1 MIRLIGLLKENI
13 NYLKP
18 QNSEEK
24 LLPLPKKAKDNEGNT
39 VTLIGQESKFI
50 YWDDNGNRWTS
61 DGENLYSK
69 YKMNRYDAI
78 EFKKKPKLE
87 PEAVDKAWEKAY
99 DEHTDSLKIF
109 VNDILEVPYD
119 VNLGWRDGVD
129 EDIIFITSKIYGTN
143 PTTFTTYHK
152 EVDGDQIDYKYESYK
167 PINATA
173 DEIEDALTKR
183 KLKKLGLEGTIK
195 LVDLLKEYTKLVS

>member
-1 MIRLIGLLKENI
+1 MIKLIDLLNENMDP
-13 NYLKP
+13 LKP

-24 LLPLPKKAKDNEGNT
+24 LLSPPKKIKDNKGNII
-39 VTLIGQESKFI
+39 TLIGQESKNI
-50 YWDDNGNRWTS
+50 YWDTNGNRWNS
-61 DGENLYSK
+61 DGENNYGK
-69 YKMNRYDAI
+69 FKMNRYDSI
-78 EFKKKPKLE
+78 EFKKQPKIE
-87 PEAVDKAWEKAY
+87 PEVIDKAWEKAY

-129 EDIIFITSKIYGTN
+129 ENIIFITSKIYGDN

-152 EVDGDQIDYKYESYK
+152 EINGDQIDYRYESYK
-167 PINATA
+167 PINVTA

-183 KLKKLGLEGTIK
+183 KLKKLGL
-195 LVDLLKEYTKLVS
+195 